1 MAWQKRNM
9 FSSAV
14 DMQRGGAVPWP
25 NYQMGGPIMPTQLF
39 EEGDQDI
46 NMALNNMAGITN
58 PSIEQIKETEMPLVG
73 DEMTMDQGPASFE
86 DALGELKQSFYD
98 EIISY
103 VSQLQDMGE
112 MEKYL
117 KGIGVAYS
125 NELRKLKKTFNVEE
139 IHPDEE
145 LLTPNFI
152 VELQNM
158 LTAPEMQLGGLIKS
172 EADLIE
178 YNVPVSWKAWQLL
191 TDEQKERWV
200 QSSLAASAGSSG
212 TATSPLDVVY
222 REGTKGQPPVTVGQR
237 LNQIIEDR
245 KKLARQSAEMPL
257 TKQGGFGGF
266 AEQMNAYRANQA
278 AAQDKVLADEL
289 DMLQY
294 GQNRYGTKSGTEW
307 TADLRNRIFDEP
319 DPVMSPKDWL
329 DSAEAAA
336 RADQVDPV
344 EILPWTMVYL
354 AVMGKQEVIEAL
366 QGEGSVFGRVK
377 KVDTDVNGVKV
388 PQNMTFSDYVLH
400 LQKTDDTFTLDKAR
414 QYIATFNSLDA
425 GD

>member
-25 NYQMGGPIMPTQLF
+25 NYQMGGEIMPTQLF

-46 NMALNNMAGITN
+46 NMALNNMAGMTN

-289 DMLQY
+289 DLIQY
-294 GQNRYGTKSGTEW
+294 GQNRYDTRGTGKKSNW
-307 TADLRNRIFDEP
+307 TAALQQGIFPGPEDAVI
-319 DPVMSPKDWL
+319 DPVKIYEQATD
-329 DSAEAAA
+329 AAKQA
-336 RADQVDPV
+336 IDPATYVIVHLAQGGHQGLV
-344 EILPWTMVYL
+344 EIVDASLGAIKNLDERPINFSDFVAKKRM
-354 AVMGKQEVIEAL
+354 EAL
-366 QGEGSVFGRVK
+366 NAAQEWDILSGSAALVSEFLSLPDDKPNDEG
-377 KVDTDVNGVKV
+377 
-388 PQNMTFSDYVLH
+388 
-400 LQKTDDTFTLDKAR
+400 
-414 QYIATFNSLDA
+414 
-425 GD
+425 